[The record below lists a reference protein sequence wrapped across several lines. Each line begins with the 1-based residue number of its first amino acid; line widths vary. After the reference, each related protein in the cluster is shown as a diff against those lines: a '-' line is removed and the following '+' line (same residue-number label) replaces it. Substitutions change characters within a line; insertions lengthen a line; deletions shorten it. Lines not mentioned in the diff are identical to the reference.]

1 LTAAKK
7 TAGLSNLSNKR
18 AFHQALSLLF
28 GKEPSVVIPQDL
40 RISKLH
46 STATMGQN
54 IVFNRSG
61 AAATA
66 PAAPAAAL
74 PLL

>member
-1 LTAAKK
+1 
-7 TAGLSNLSNKR
+7 
-18 AFHQALSLLF
+18 
-28 GKEPSVVIPQDL
+28 
-40 RISKLH
+40 
-46 STATMGQN
+46 MGQN

-74 PLL
+74 PLLWFFCFFVFLFLQNKLLLSHSQIEFYFSSLFFCL